1 MLAGNECRNWYA
13 LLTQGTRHRY
23 SIEPFFFAHGP
34 SVYIFYLFCA
44 FLYAHFQQKTKTK
57 TNVKDARG
65 GAHEKKQTSF
75 LTALVKNAKKPRR
88 NEAKER
94 IEKQKKTYIR
104 KKLTTSKWQ
113 RSVHKFLK
121 CPQQANVKP
130 KTKLK
135 TKSKRRNKPNEMQ
148 SKMHFKRTA
157 LSRASRVG
165 GRESRSSKDGTAD
178 GRWTRSYL
186 CFWYLPG
193 PTAQWTV
200 PIRFS
205 AICLADLQNMALTC
219 AEGSPRRKK
228 MFKFI

>member
-1 MLAGNECRNWYA
+1 MPKSQEEMKQKNESR
-13 LLTQGTRHRY
+13 
-23 SIEPFFFAHGP
+23 
-34 SVYIFYLFCA
+34 
-44 FLYAHFQQKTKTK
+44 
-57 TNVKDARG
+57 DAR
-65 GAHEKKQTSF
+65 
-75 LTALVKNAKKPRR
+75 AKKH
-88 NEAKER
+88 
-94 IEKQKKTYIR
+94 IR

-113 RSVHKFLK
+113 RSVHKFLI

-165 GRESRSSKDGTAD
+165 SRQRAGAKDGTAD

-186 CFWYLPG
+186 CLWYLPG

-205 AICLADLQNMALTC
+205 AICLADLSRTWRWRALRAVREEKRC
-219 AEGSPRRKK
+219 SNLFKHIAEVKSNENTK
-228 MFKFI
+228 